1 MPEISRFLGIIIRM
15 FYNEHNP
22 PHFHAIYN
30 EHEAEFDI
38 NTLDIIAGELPK
50 RVRNLVIEW
59 AIDHKDELME
69 DWELMRNDTKPKPI
83 NPLV

>member
-59 AIDHKDELME
+59 AVDHREELME

-83 NPLV
+83 APLV